1 MKKDYDYLIVG
12 SGLYGVTFAHLAH
25 KHGKKCLVIDKQAHL
40 GGNIFCESIEGIN
53 VHKYGAHMTYIE
65 AHTKYLKDLFD
76 QMLKTTFEM
85 IREHNQAMDR
95 RFLNLPGETEL
106 KRQSKIDIDIFGDFI
121 NHDSL
126 KLSDLASKYDV
137 NVKIIEEVI
146 KDISKRGVLVLEI
159 DGEYAKVVKRA
170 ATNGQATE
178 TEINGSNDDCGSNF

>member
-1 MKKDYDYLIVG
+1 MKTEQLISLLDIVSFIVG
-12 SGLYGVTFAHLAH
+12 IVSIVLAIVS
-25 KHGKKCLVIDKQAHL
+25 LVLSILFYKWGAKASK
-40 GGNIFCESIEGIN
+40 ESSRLSTN
-53 VHKYGAHMTYIE
+53 IE

-121 NHDSL
+121 NNDSL

-178 TEINGSNDDCGSNF
+178 TEVNGSNDDCGSNF